1 MPNPKRKHS
10 RSRRDKRRSANS
22 KLYAANLS
30 VCPQCKKSRMPHMV
44 CPHCGY
50 YNGKPVVVIEAK
62 EKKTRS

>member
-30 VCPQCKKSRMPHMV
+30 VCSHCKKARLPHRV

-50 YNGKPVVVIEAK
+50 YNGKPVLVIKTK
-62 EKKTRS
+62 EQKKK

>member
-22 KLYAANLS
+22 KLYLS
-30 VCPQCKKSRMPHMV
+30 SFSICDHCKKPRLPHMV

-50 YNGKPVVVIEAK
+50 YKGKPVITIKVK
-62 EKKTRS
+62 EKKKK